1 MVKSLMSILSET
13 RALENQR
20 VLLFLLMRIK
30 EVPFSLLVRS
40 LPLINSCTLVSN
52 STYTVILKLQII

>member
-20 VLLFLLMRIK
+20 VLLFLLMKIK
-30 EVPFSLLVRS
+30 EVPFSLLVRFF
-40 LPLINSCTLVSN
+40 
-52 STYTVILKLQII
+52 LKK